1 MAWPVAPIAFSGNTP
16 QFQVSRSLRF
26 DGTSSF
32 LAGKNRFEGNRQ
44 KFTQSMW
51 IKRARLD
58 VPQWLSMNPSATYG
72 AGLYITPDN
81 RLWAFINYIE
91 STNTWQGIITTQQPL
106 RDPTSWYHIN
116 LAVDTTQA
124 LPQNRIKLSLNGST
138 VTSLI
143 TSYPGSA
150 GILSYPA
157 LDTQTNFNTQFV
169 SYDTNTPIGGPG
181 FRYIG
186 GWTGSQYFDGY
197 MAEINYVDGQALDP
211 IAFGRYDEN
220 GMWVPRRYNGNFGPN
235 GYYLPLNDN
244 SSRGA
249 LGLDGNQ
256 LNSADPFWPFT
267 VFHLQTR
274 TGIPFGNNNTFI
286 DSSNTGATITRTGNA
301 SQGTFNPYSLFGSA
315 AATRGGSVYFD
326 GNSELNAG
334 SNANFAFGSN
344 SYTVEFWVYST
355 VNMNTYGAGTGPVF
369 VCNDATNGWGIYNNN
384 TAGQGITLFT
394 RNVSNTYPSGVQLPF
409 NRWNHIAVSRSA
421 PAGNAFA
428 IWLNG
433 TRILNGGDS
442 TNWSVTGPLKIG
454 NFSTAGYNLRG
465 YIAGLRILNN
475 EALYDPASTTIT
487 VPTAP
492 PENIGSSSTVFL
504 LNANN
509 AAVYDATGFHN
520 LNTLNAAAASQAQTL
535 YGGSSLFL
543 DGSTVAACVSSNIY
557 NNYLVNFAANDFTV
571 ESWVWLQVAPTGVAP
586 TNTAFIASVHDNS
599 GGSTWCM
606 FVNPSR
612 TVALFGSSGIGVDTV
627 NSIPLQTWVHIAAVR
642 NGDFVTM
649 YLNGVADITT
659 RVTGT
664 FTAESIASLV
674 IGRRYQGVSP
684 NNVDAFNGHIYDLR
698 ITRAARY
705 LGNFTP
711 PAQALPTTG
720 STQGFWPYNIRLG
733 GHKEMDSMLDVPA
746 NWGTDNGGILSG
758 TMRGNYATIN
768 TINKGAGF
776 VVSNGGLDVSKAAA
790 GATWSSAAATHAVSS
805 GKWYWE
811 VLSTNC
817 AGVGTML
824 GVANSR
830 WDATADG
837 GGATYTGGDAALNSW
852 GYYTNGNVYRN
863 AAATLYGAS
872 YATNDII
879 GFALDMDNGTFY
891 ASKNGVWQNGGN
903 PSIGRNPINQISSRI
918 FPLTTFHSPA
928 FSIYSGD
935 TYSVNFGQRPFV
947 YADGPALSAGFK
959 PICTSNLPIPSIR
972 RPSNFFSATSYT
984 GGTNTFNTD
993 SNAGSLVLAMP
1004 LDSYNTYFD
1013 VSNEI
1018 SSRISQ
1024 PKALYTTAGVTYT
1037 SISGAAFNGTTGY
1050 IELSSH
1056 PDFDLGIAGNWT
1068 IEWYQFWNNLTGFQ
1082 TVWNNN
1088 YATIPNLLIQSQN
1101 GLGRYQLY
1109 TNGGTPILNEG
1120 NAPTP
1125 DLWYHYAVVK
1135 NGTTYTIFRNG
1146 SATGVTTY
1154 NAVTNAGSSTFRPE
1168 IGRGSGAYFVNGNI
1182 RDFRIYKGWAKYTTT
1197 FNPAT
1202 ATTAVVAT
1210 IGTGFDK
1217 SINLGFQPDLVWV
1230 KARNIGRTSHILV
1243 DSVRGG
1249 TSTLSANSTNIA
1261 TISSNNVTFNQ
1272 TGFTVGGSK
1281 EFISTTY
1288 PRTIY
1293 ATGQNEPD
1301 PVGNAGSYGLL
1312 NLDPATS
1319 TSLVSTFT
1327 PILNQSISAINPY
1340 SPAYLH
1346 NVMIPL
1352 SGGTEWYWNGW
1363 SKDGAAGTGSFSN
1376 IFSSVWLPLSGNW
1389 DKVLVG
1395 DAYTFALSAGTQT
1408 KWYVTG
1414 SNTAGQFGNGTTTST
1429 AYFTPLSGDWSEIVL
1444 SVYSTN
1450 IFSTVF
1456 ALSAGTQSK
1465 WYVAG
1470 NNSAIVGSG
1479 KFGNGITTNSSWFIP
1494 LTGEWLRIKPTRN
1507 CTFALSTNG
1516 AWFATG
1522 RNTNGLFGNGTTVNR
1537 ISFVPLSGNWSDIIP
1552 SLGITF
1558 ALSAGTQTGWYA
1570 AGSGD
1575 MFGDPTIINSTW
1587 YIPVSGG
1594 PWGAVKL
1601 ARSSAFALNAITNK
1615 WFYSGTNGNVGV
1627 TAPAGTGSTN
1637 AGLNT
1642 WAPVTQYTQLS
1653 TTIGGDFNDLS
1664 VNDQYTFAFRPSS
1677 FSTGIGNKIIN
1688 QNLNTPGATYTAYG
1702 WKRNILAGFDIV
1714 RFNKTSATNESF
1726 SHGLGKPPSMMIV
1739 KGVTFASGWNVYHAF
1754 ASATTPAGVYLA
1766 LETNQAAIPVTT
1778 MWNSTQPTA
1787 AQFSLGTAWSGGNYI
1802 AYLFAEIPG
1811 FSQFGTYTGTGVA
1824 DGPFIWTGFKP
1835 KFVMT
1840 KRTDAVSDWLI
1851 WDSSR
1856 GPINPISPHFT
1867 VNSAQQDNSIVS
1879 PTYTGYIDFVST
1891 GFKMRLTSEPNTSTA
1906 RYIYAAFAEEPFG
1919 RTPSQTTA
1927 K

>member
-26 DGTSSF
+26 DGTSSI

-58 VPQWLSMNPSATYG
+58 VAQWLSMNPSATYG

-91 STNTWQGIITTQQPL
+91 STNTWQGVITTQQPL

-138 VTSLI
+138 VTSLM
-143 TSYPGSA
+143 TSYPGNA

-211 IAFGRYDEN
+211 IAFGRYDQN

-355 VNMNTYGAGTGPVF
+355 VNMNTYAAGQGPVF
-369 VCNDATNGWGIYNNN
+369 ICNDATNGWGIYNNI

-394 RNVSNTYPSGVQLPF
+394 RNVSNTYPSGVQLPP
-409 NRWNHIAVSRSA
+409 NRWNHIAVSRST

-442 TNWSVTGPLKIG
+442 TNWSVPGPLKIG
-454 NFSTAGYNLRG
+454 GFSTTGFNVRG
-465 YIAGLRILNN
+465 YIAGLRISNN

-487 VPTAP
+487 VPTTP
-492 PENIGSSSTVFL
+492 PENIGSPSTVFL

-557 NNYLVNFAANDFTV
+557 NNYLVNFAANDFTI
-571 ESWVWLQVAPTGVAP
+571 ESWVWLQVAPTGFAP
-586 TNTAFIASVHDNS
+586 TQNSFIASVHDNS
-599 GGSTWCM
+599 GSSTWCM
-606 FVNPSR
+606 YVNLGR
-612 TVALFGSSGIGVDTV
+612 TVSMFGSSGISVTTV

-659 RVTGT
+659 RVTST

-684 NNVDAFNGHIYDLR
+684 NNIDAFNGYISDLR

-711 PAQALPTTG
+711 PTQALPTTG
-720 STQGFWPYNIRLG
+720 STQGFWPYNIQLG

-746 NWGTDNGGILSG
+746 NWGTNNGGILSG
-758 TMRGNYATIN
+758 TMRGNYPIIS

-790 GATWSSAAATHAVSS
+790 GATWSPAAATHAVSS

-817 AGVGTML
+817 AGVGTMI

-830 WDATADG
+830 WDAIVDN
-837 GGATYTGGDAALNSW
+837 TYPGSDAALNSW
-852 GYYTNGNVYRN
+852 AYYANGYIYRN
-863 AAATLYGAS
+863 SAFAAYGAS

-891 ASKNGVWQNGGN
+891 VSKNGMWQGINNVSNPVTSN
-903 PSIGRNPINQISSRI
+903 PSIGRNPANQISGRT
-918 FPLTTFHSPA
+918 FPLTGFHFPA
-928 FSIYSGD
+928 FGVYGGD

-959 PICTSNLPIPSIR
+959 PICTTNIIPPLTNPHS
-972 RPSNFFSATSYT
+972 FFEATSYT
-984 GGTNTFNTD
+984 GGTNTFNPD
-993 SNAGSLVLAMP
+993 PAAGQLVLALP

-1024 PKALYTTAGVTYT
+1024 PKALYTTTGVTYT

-1088 YATIPNLLIQSQN
+1088 YTTIPNLLIQSQN

-1109 TNGGTPILNEG
+1109 TNGGTSILNEG

-1125 DLWYHYAVVK
+1125 GLWYHYAVVK

-1154 NAVTNAGSSTFRPE
+1154 NAVTNAGSTTFRPE
-1168 IGRGSGAYFVNGNI
+1168 IGRGSGTYFVNGNI

-1210 IGTGFDK
+1210 TGTGFDK
-1217 SINLGFQPDLVWV
+1217 AINLGFQPDLVWI

-1249 TSTLSANSTNIA
+1249 TSTLSANSPNAAITN
-1261 TISSNNVTFNQ
+1261 SNNVTFLQN
-1272 TGFTVGGSK
+1272 GFTVGGS
-1281 EFISTTY
+1281 TL
-1288 PRTIY
+1288 
-1293 ATGQNEPD
+1293 
-1301 PVGNAGSYGLL
+1301 GN
-1312 NLDPATS
+1312 P
-1319 TSLVSTFT
+1319 F
-1327 PILNQSISAINPY
+1327 NP
-1340 SPAYLH
+1340 
-1346 NVMIPL
+1346 
-1352 SGGTEWYWNGW
+1352 E
-1363 SKDGAAGTGSFSN
+1363 
-1376 IFSSVWLPLSGNW
+1376 
-1389 DKVLVG
+1389 
-1395 DAYTFALSAGTQT
+1395 
-1408 KWYVTG
+1408 
-1414 SNTAGQFGNGTTTST
+1414 
-1429 AYFTPLSGDWSEIVL
+1429 
-1444 SVYSTN
+1444 
-1450 IFSTVF
+1450 
-1456 ALSAGTQSK
+1456 
-1465 WYVAG
+1465 
-1470 NNSAIVGSG
+1470 
-1479 KFGNGITTNSSWFIP
+1479 
-1494 LTGEWLRIKPTRN
+1494 
-1507 CTFALSTNG
+1507 
-1516 AWFATG
+1516 
-1522 RNTNGLFGNGTTVNR
+1522 
-1537 ISFVPLSGNWSDIIP
+1537 
-1552 SLGITF
+1552 
-1558 ALSAGTQTGWYA
+1558 
-1570 AGSGD
+1570 
-1575 MFGDPTIINSTW
+1575 
-1587 YIPVSGG
+1587 
-1594 PWGAVKL
+1594 
-1601 ARSSAFALNAITNK
+1601 
-1615 WFYSGTNGNVGV
+1615 
-1627 TAPAGTGSTN
+1627 
-1637 AGLNT
+1637 
-1642 WAPVTQYTQLS
+1642 
-1653 TTIGGDFNDLS
+1653 
-1664 VNDQYTFAFRPSS
+1664 
-1677 FSTGIGNKIIN
+1677 
-1688 QNLNTPGATYTAYG
+1688 LNTPGATYTAYG
-1702 WKRNILAGFDIV
+1702 WKRNVLAGFDIV
-1714 RFNKTSATNESF
+1714 QFNKTAATNESF
-1726 SHGLGKPPSMMIV
+1726 NHGLGKPPSMMIV
-1739 KGVTFASGWNVYHAF
+1739 KGYSPSTNTTTWITYHEQTNALPANGYLSLATQSGFTADSTIFNN
-1754 ASATTPAGVYLA
+1754 
-1766 LETNQAAIPVTT
+1766 TN
-1778 MWNSTQPTA
+1778 PTA
-1787 AQFSLGTAWSGGNYI
+1787 SQFTLGTAWGTSPLGGAGV

-1811 FSQFGTYTGTGVA
+1811 FSRFGFYTGNASV
-1824 DGPFIWTGFKP
+1824 DGPFVWCGFKP
-1835 KFVMT
+1835 RFVLT
-1840 KRTDAVSDWLI
+1840 KKVTGTSDWLI

-1856 GPINPISPHFT
+1856 GPTNPISPHFT
-1867 VNSAQQDNSIVS
+1867 VNSNAADNSTTS
-1879 PTYTGYIDFVST
+1879 PTYNGYLDFTAT
-1891 GFKMRLTSEPNTSTA
+1891 GFKLRLTTPPNDA
-1906 RYIYAAFAEEPFG
+1906 GGYIFAAFADNPFG
-1919 RTPSQTTA
+1919 RVPGQVLA
-1927 K
+1927 V

>member
-26 DGTSSF
+26 DGTSSI

-58 VPQWLSMNPSATYG
+58 VAQWLSMNPSATYG

-91 STNTWQGIITTQQPL
+91 STNTWQGVITTQQPL

-138 VTSLI
+138 VTSLM
-143 TSYPGSA
+143 TSYPGNA

-186 GWTGSQYFDGY
+186 GWSGSQYFDGY

-355 VNMNTYGAGTGPVF
+355 VNMNTYAAGQGPVF

-394 RNVSNTYPSGVQLPF
+394 RNVSNTYPSGVQLPP

-421 PAGNAFA
+421 PAGNSFA

-454 NFSTAGYNLRG
+454 GFSTTGFNVRG
-465 YIAGLRILNN
+465 YIAGLRISNN

-487 VPTAP
+487 VPTTP
-492 PENIGSSSTVFL
+492 PENIGSPSTVFL

-535 YGGSSLFL
+535 YDNSSLFL

-586 TNTAFIASVHDNS
+586 TSVAFIASVHDNS
-599 GGSTWCM
+599 GSSTWCM
-606 FVNPSR
+606 YVNPSR
-612 TVALFGSSGIGVDTV
+612 TVSIFGSSGISVDTV

-649 YLNGVADITT
+649 YLNGVADRTT

-684 NNVDAFNGHIYDLR
+684 NNVDPFNGYISDLR

-711 PAQALPTTG
+711 PTRALPTTG
-720 STQGFWPYNIRLG
+720 STQGFWPYNIQLG

-758 TMRGNYATIN
+758 TMRGNYPIIS
-768 TINKGAGF
+768 TINKGTGF
-776 VVSNGGLDVSKAAA
+776 VASNGGLDVSSAAA
-790 GATWSSAAATHAVSS
+790 APTWRPATATHAVSS

-830 WDATADG
+830 WDAIVDN
-837 GGATYTGGDAALNSW
+837 TYPGSDAALNSW
-852 GYYTNGNVYRN
+852 AYYANGNIYRN
-863 AAATLYGAS
+863 SAGIAYGTA

-891 ASKNGVWQNGGN
+891 VSKNGVWQGTNNASNPVISN
-903 PSIGRNPINQISSRI
+903 PSIGRNPANQISGRT
-918 FPLTTFHSPA
+918 FPLTTFHFPA
-928 FSIYSGD
+928 FGVYSGD

-959 PICTSNLPIPSIR
+959 PICTTNIIPPLTNPHS
-972 RPSNFFSATSYT
+972 FFEATSYT
-984 GGTNTFNTD
+984 GGTNIFNPD
-993 SNAGSLVLAMP
+993 PAAGQLVLALP

-1018 SSRISQ
+1018 SNRISQ

-1050 IELSSH
+1050 IELSAH

-1082 TVWNNN
+1082 TVWHNN
-1088 YATIPNLLIQSQN
+1088 YTTIPNLLIQSQN

-1109 TNGGTPILNEG
+1109 TNGGTSILNEG

-1125 DLWYHYAVVK
+1125 GLWYHYAVVK

-1154 NAVTNAGSSTFRPE
+1154 NAVTNAGSTTFRPE
-1168 IGRGSGAYFVNGNI
+1168 IGRGSGTYFVNGNI

-1210 IGTGFDK
+1210 TGTGFDK

-1249 TSTLSANSTNIA
+1249 TSTLSANSSDTA
-1261 TISSNNVTFNQ
+1261 TISSNNVTFFQ
-1272 TGFTVGGSK
+1272 TGFTVGGSV
-1281 EFISTTY
+1281 SAYTTIIPAAPAFFY
-1288 PRTIY
+1288 GTGLNYGQLGLGDFSPR
-1293 ATGQNEPD
+1293 N
-1301 PVGNAGSYGLL
+1301 V
-1312 NLDPATS
+1312 
-1319 TSLVSTFT
+1319 FT
-1327 PILNQSISAINPY
+1327 PLTGNWSQMICGTYHTMALSAD
-1340 SPAYLH
+1340 
-1346 NVMIPL
+1346 
-1352 SGGTEWYWNGW
+1352 TTQWF
-1363 SKDGAAGTGSFSN
+1363 GTGVNGSGQLGLGDQDDRNVFT
-1376 IFSSVWLPLSGNW
+1376 PLTGNW
-1389 DKVLVG
+1389 SQMVSG
-1395 DAYTFALSAGTQT
+1395 PGCIHTMALSAGTT
-1408 KWYVTG
+1408 KWFGTG
-1414 SNTAGQFGNGTTTST
+1414 FNLYGQLGLGNNSNKNV
-1429 AYFTPLSGDWSEIVL
+1429 FTPLTGNWSQMAC
-1444 SVYSTN
+1444 SANYTM
-1450 IFSTVF
+1450 
-1456 ALSAGTQSK
+1456 ALSAGTTK
-1465 WYVAG
+1465 WFGVGFNTYG
-1470 NNSAIVGSG
+1470 TLGLGDNSDRNA
-1479 KFGNGITTNSSWFIP
+1479 FTP
-1494 LTGEWLRIKPTRN
+1494 LTG
-1507 CTFALSTNG
+1507 
-1516 AWFATG
+1516 
-1522 RNTNGLFGNGTTVNR
+1522 
-1537 ISFVPLSGNWSDIIP
+1537 NWSQMIC
-1552 SLGITF
+1552 GTYHTV
-1558 ALSAGTQTGWYA
+1558 ALSAGT
-1570 AGSGD
+1570 D
-1575 MFGDPTIINSTW
+1575 
-1587 YIPVSGG
+1587 
-1594 PWGAVKL
+1594 
-1601 ARSSAFALNAITNK
+1601 K
-1615 WFYSGTNGNVGV
+1615 W
-1627 TAPAGTGSTN
+1627 
-1637 AGLNT
+1637 
-1642 WAPVTQYTQLS
+1642 
-1653 TTIGGDFNDLS
+1653 
-1664 VNDQYTFAFRPSS
+1664 
-1677 FSTGIGNKIIN
+1677 FSTGYNTDGQLGLGDNSNRNAFTALTGNWPQMACGGSHTMALGVSSTEFSTLSTSAKPFN
-1688 QNLNTPGATYTAYG
+1688 PQLNTPGATYTAYG
-1702 WKRNILAGFDIV
+1702 WKRNALAGFDIV
-1714 RFNKTSATNESF
+1714 GFNKTAATNESF
-1726 SHGLGKPPSMMIV
+1726 SHSLGKPPSMMIV
-1739 KGVTFASGWNVYHAF
+1739 KGYSPSTNTTTWITYHEQTNALPANGYLSLATQSGFTADSTIFNN
-1754 ASATTPAGVYLA
+1754 
-1766 LETNQAAIPVTT
+1766 TN
-1778 MWNSTQPTA
+1778 PTA
-1787 AQFSLGTAWSGGNYI
+1787 SQFTLGTAWGTGPLGGAGV

-1811 FSQFGTYTGTGVA
+1811 FSRFGFYTGNASV
-1824 DGPFIWTGFKP
+1824 DGPFVWCGFKP
-1835 KFVMT
+1835 RFVLT
-1840 KRTDAVSDWLI
+1840 KKVTGTSDWLI

-1867 VNSAQQDNSIVS
+1867 VNSNAADNSTAA
-1879 PTYTGYIDFVST
+1879 PTYNGYLDFTAT
-1891 GFKMRLTSEPNTSTA
+1891 GFKLRLTTPPNDA
-1906 RYIYAAFAEEPFG
+1906 GGYIFAAFADNPFG
-1919 RTPSQTTA
+1919 RVPGQVLA
-1927 K
+1927 V